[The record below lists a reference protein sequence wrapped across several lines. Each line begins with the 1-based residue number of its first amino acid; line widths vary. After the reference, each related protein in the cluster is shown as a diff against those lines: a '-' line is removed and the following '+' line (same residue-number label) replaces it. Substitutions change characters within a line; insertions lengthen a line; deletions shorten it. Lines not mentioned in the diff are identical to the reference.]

1 MAERVSGGNVVAAE
15 TPTPRRGA
23 RLVGVR
29 GAVARSGLPLLVFIA
44 FLACWQYLPH
54 LFGIPSI
61 ELPNLTDTL
70 TGLQQ
75 DWSDIGSALLVSLQ
89 DALAGF
95 VLGNLLAVLGAT
107 VFAYSPTM
115 ERAFYP
121 LAIVVQTI
129 PILVYAPLFVILF
142 YKVPFLSGAPEA
154 ASVVGVAV
162 LITFFPTLVNMTLGF
177 KAIDPRIHELMRL
190 LNASRTQ
197 VFVKVRFPSAL
208 PYLFSSLK
216 ITSTLAFVGA
226 LVGEYMVGGGFNP
239 VGQVLSNLGIHS
251 MFGFAT
257 APLNASGVGQQLQT
271 FQSRLD
277 KPGIFADVLVI
288 SLLSIGF
295 FGLTAL
301 AERLLVPWHKTQ

>member
-1 MAERVSGGNVVAAE
+1 MAERVSKSRLAMSDNSQALSD
-15 TPTPRRGA
+15 A
-23 RLVGVR
+23 RLDRVR
-29 GAVARSGLPLLVFIA
+29 DIIMRVGLPLVVFA
-44 FLACWQYLPH
+44 VFLACWQFLPV
-54 LFGIPSI
+54 LFGIPTY
-61 ELPNLTDTL
+61 ELPNLTSTL
-70 TGLQQ
+70 SGLQQ

-95 VLGNLLAVLGAT
+95 ILGNLFAILGAT

-142 YKVPFLSGAPEA
+142 YKIPIFSGAPEA

-162 LITFFPTLVNMTLGF
+162 LISFFPTLVNMTLGL
-177 KAIDPRIHELMRL
+177 KAIDPPIFELMRL
-190 LNASRTQ
+190 LNASKTQ
-197 VFVKVRFPSAL
+197 VFVKVRFPSSL

-239 VGQVLSNLGIHS
+239 VGQALSHAGIQS
-251 MFGFAT
+251 IFGFAT

-277 KPGIFADVLVI
+277 KPGIFADVLAI

-295 FGLTAL
+295 FGATAL
-301 AERLLVPWHKTQ
+301 AERLFVPWHKTR